1 MRSDK
6 FFESA
11 QTWSK
16 RKHRLLGK
24 YLVPFSSKVGSLSSE
39 IYCVDAFAGQGR
51 YKDGYEGSPLLMAR
65 IADECIRWT
74 NPVTLR
80 LINIESNPRNFAT
93 LSESTKEWTQRGI
106 VMNER
111 GRFGAVIPMV
121 LSVVGDTPAL
131 FFIDPY
137 GPSPVHF
144 EYLRPLLK
152 RRQSITELIINFNVS
167 GLRRLA
173 DGLRADAKTEVGRK
187 ACETIVRNVTRI
199 LGRDRWRQ
207 FFATDHYS
215 AAEREKFLLDDYMD
229 SFSQFGYHVAAYSI
243 RAALRSAAKY
253 HLIYCTRHRDG
264 IALMNR
270 FVRAEEDELLRESLE
285 QRGQAW
291 IFDPVDEEIRVRRRE
306 LRMLVLELSQN
317 KERMTRREIKDR
329 FIFERFGDFSEPDY
343 NAVVKELMEAGAV
356 RAYDGRTRINDDIP
370 LLYVRPDTPVLV

>member
-65 IADECIRWT
+65 IADECIAWT

-80 LINIESNPRNFAT
+80 LINIESNRKNFAT
-93 LSESTKEWTQRGI
+93 LSESTKEWTQCGV

-111 GRFGAVIPMV
+111 GRFGAVIPKI
-121 LSVVGDTPAL
+121 LSAVGETPAL

-144 EYLRPLLK
+144 EYLQPLLK

-207 FFATDHYS
+207 FFVSDHYS
-215 AAEREKFLLDDYMD
+215 AAERK
-229 SFSQFGYHVAAYSI
+229 SF
-243 RAALRSAAKY
+243 
-253 HLIYCTRHRDG
+253 C
-264 IALMNR
+264 
-270 FVRAEEDELLRESLE
+270 
-285 QRGQAW
+285 
-291 IFDPVDEEIRVRRRE
+291 
-306 LRMLVLELSQN
+306 
-317 KERMTRREIKDR
+317 
-329 FIFERFGDFSEPDY
+329 
-343 NAVVKELMEAGAV
+343 
-356 RAYDGRTRINDDIP
+356 
-370 LLYVRPDTPVLV
+370 

>member
-1 MRSDK
+1 MRSEV
-6 FFESA
+6 FFESP

-24 YLVPFSSKVGSLSSE
+24 YLVPFSSKVGSLSRE

-51 YKDGYEGSPLLMAR
+51 YKDGYQGSPLLMAR
-65 IADECIRWT
+65 ISDECIRWT

-80 LINIESNPRNFAT
+80 LINIESNRKNFAS
-93 LSESTKEWTQRGI
+93 LSEATQEWTQRGI
-106 VMNER
+106 IMNER
-111 GRFGAVIPMV
+111 GRFGAVIPKI
-121 LSVVGDTPAL
+121 LSVIGDTPAL

-144 EYLRPLLK
+144 EFLRPLLK

-173 DGLRADAKTEVGRK
+173 DGLRADAKTAVGRK
-187 ACETIVRNVTRI
+187 ACDTIVRNVTRI

-207 FFATDHYS
+207 FFATSHYS
-215 AAEREKFLLDDYMD
+215 AAERERFLLDDYMD
-229 SFSQFGYHVAAYSI
+229 SFSQFGYHVAAYPI

-270 FVRAEEDELLRESLE
+270 FVRAEEDQLVRESLE

-306 LRMLVLELSQN
+306 LGMLVLELAQN
-317 KERMTRREIKDR
+317 KERLTRREIKDR

-343 NAVVKELMEAGAV
+343 NAVVKELMEAGAL
-356 RAYDGRTRINDDIP
+356 RAYDGRPRINDDVT
-370 LLYVRPDTPVLV
+370 LLYVRPDSPVLV